1 LKAAQLWKS
10 IMGNFLLLVASSG
23 AVEAEV
29 AAGETSGLGFNFNI
43 LDTNL
48 INLAIII
55 VVLIYFGRKIVGKT
69 LSERRERIE
78 TAIQSAERRQNEAET
93 ALSEQ
98 QKKLAQ
104 AQAEAERIRKS
115 AEENANVAR
124 EKILA
129 QTTQDIERMK
139 ETSTQDLNSQR
150 ERAIAQLRSQ
160 VVAMALKKVESQL
173 QTGVDNA
180 AQQQLIDR
188 SIALLGGRS

>member
-1 LKAAQLWKS
+1 
-10 IMGNFLLLVASSG
+10 
-23 AVEAEV
+23 
-29 AAGETSGLGFNFNI
+29 LGFNFNI

-124 EKILA
+124 EKYWRRQRRIL
-129 QTTQDIERMK
+129 
-139 ETSTQDLNSQR
+139 N
-150 ERAIAQLRSQ
+150 
-160 VVAMALKKVESQL
+160 
-173 QTGVDNA
+173 G
-180 AQQQLIDR
+180 
-188 SIALLGGRS
+188 